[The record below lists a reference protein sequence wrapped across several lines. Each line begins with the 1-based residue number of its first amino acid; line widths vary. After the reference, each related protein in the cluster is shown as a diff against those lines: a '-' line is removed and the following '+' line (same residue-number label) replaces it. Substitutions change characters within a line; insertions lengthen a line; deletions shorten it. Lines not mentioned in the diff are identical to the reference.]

1 MLPSQRL
8 KEWWYYPLTV
18 DVDKPNH
25 QQEKKGNYCFL
36 GCFPNFVFEKKNT
49 KIKKKLN

>member
-25 QQEKKGNYCFL
+25 QQEKKEIIVFL
-36 GCFPNFVFEKKNT
+36 VVFQ
-49 KIKKKLN
+49 ILFLKKKKYQNK